1 MNQHNIV
8 IHTQAWC
15 VEAQTRQLTLM
26 DKTLEPL
33 ANDEVQ
39 IENRAIGLNP
49 VDFKVINNG
58 VLSDGQVAGVD
69 GAGMVTA
76 VGSSEL
82 SHLIGTR
89 VAYHQNLHL
98 NGSFAKHINI
108 KAKVIIPLPNKIS
121 FEVAA
126 SLPCPLLTAWQA
138 VDKLPIKPNRTV
150 LVSGASGAVGR
161 YLIQLLKH
169 KGFNVVATANPNR
182 HPQLEELGA
191 QQCFSMD
198 ETFSD
203 RTFFAVIDTRSRE
216 TAKQLALTLQANGHL
231 VSILGRLEE
240 QPLSAFERCI
250 SLHEIALGALHQE
263 GLDSDWQELTSMGTE
278 LMKQISNQ
286 QIIPNPIHMMDF
298 AKLDLAINEFEHQR
312 KALKYVIQC

>member
-1 MNQHNIV
+1 MSQTKTIFN
-8 IHTQAWC
+8 TQAWC
-15 VEAQTRQLTLM
+15 IEAQTHQLKLTN
-26 DKTLEPL
+26 KTLELL
-33 ANDEVQ
+33 ATDEVQ
-39 IENRAIGLNP
+39 IENHAIGLNP

-58 VLSDGQVAGVD
+58 VLNDGQIAGVD
-69 GAGMVTA
+69 GSGIVTA

-82 SHLIGTR
+82 HYLMGTR
-89 VAYHQNLHL
+89 VCYHQNLHL

-108 KAKVIIPLPNKIS
+108 KAKVIIPIPNNMS

-169 KGFNVVATANPNR
+169 KGYKVFATANPKR
-182 HPQLEELGA
+182 HAQLKELGV
-191 QQCFSMD
+191 QQCFTMD
-198 ETFSD
+198 KIFNE
-203 RTFFAVIDTRSRE
+203 RAFFAVIDTRSRE
-216 TAKQLALTLQANGHL
+216 TAIQLAPTLQVNGHL

-240 QPLSAFERCI
+240 QPLPAFGRCI

-263 GLDSDWQELTSMGTE
+263 GLDSDWQDLTLMGEE
-278 LMKQISNQ
+278 LMSQISSQ
-286 QIIPNPIHMMDF
+286 QIRPNPIHMMDF
-298 AKLDLAINEFEHQR
+298 VKLDLAIDEFEHQR